1 MFKLDRYILRQIIF
15 TLIFT
20 IIALCVIFIVV
31 NLMET
36 LDKFIDNNV
45 SLEIIIKYY
54 IIYLPEILK
63 ILTPVSVLIACLLIT
78 GKLSNNN
85 ELTAMRSGGMSLYR
99 IIIPMSLI
107 GIILSFGQ
115 YIFNGWIVPAA
126 NEEKARLEHIYLNKH
141 SGDDFITN
149 IAFRSSP
156 ERNVLIQYYDAN
168 NKTAQRVIIE
178 DYIYTFKENKVGAE
192 NSNITNK
199 KNKSIPY
206 LKSRIEAKQL
216 VWNSEN
222 HSWDAVNG
230 IIKTIENDETIKL
243 EKFDKMPIDINI
255 NYKQLAKMNK
265 KTDQLTFTEMQDY
278 ITLLK
283 TGGKDIRQMEI
294 DYRSEQA
301 LPLANFIVILFAMP
315 FASVKKRGGLAVQIA
330 AAMVIAFSYL
340 ICFQLSKPIGLS
352 IDISPFLVGW
362 SSNILF
368 FILGI
373 ITILKTRT

>member
-222 HSWDAVNG
+222 HSWDAING

-243 EKFDKMPIDINI
+243 EKFDKMSIDINI

>member
-222 HSWDAVNG
+222 HSWDAING